1 MDTKKIINKK
11 TYILL
16 AFDIIIINLAYFLAL
31 FLRFDGSLI
40 QIPKIYLKAFE
51 NYALINTVITIAIY
65 SAFKL

>member
-40 QIPKIYLKAFE
+40 QIPRIYLKAFE
-51 NYALINTVITIAIY
+51 NYALINTE
-65 SAFKL
+65 

>member
-1 MDTKKIINKK
+1 MSINKIFNKK
-11 TYILL
+11 TLILL
-16 AFDIIIINLAYFLAL
+16 VYDIIIINLAYFLAL